1 MENKHRTP
9 AGAMALGG
17 VLAAL
22 AAVIMGMGTLIPAAT
37 YVCPMICT
45 LLLQVV
51 LKKCGSR
58 YAWAWFGCV
67 AILGLLFAPDKE
79 AAVIFCFLGYY
90 PIIKPK
96 LDRKKG
102 KWLWKALYFNLVIL
116 AAYAFLIYLMGLQD
130 VVAEFT
136 EMGIAMT
143 MVLLLLG
150 NLTFFLL
157 DRLLGMVPKKRRR

>member
-51 LKKCGSR
+51 LTKCGSR